1 MMTSINEKRFLQEV
15 VEPDV
20 QTPAYDPEVL
30 IEICKI
36 IEDHP
41 SSNTVCEES

>member
-30 IEICKI
+30 IEICK
-36 IEDHP
+36 HP
-41 SSNTVCEES
+41 SSNTVCEDNS